1 MGERLHHRVGPVDVK
16 ATHEKK
22 ELDNVVKALVVEEG
36 GILSENGVNH
46 PSQRLAVGHSIG
58 DERTMKRQS
67 DCVDLVESFKMTIHE
82 AQREA
87 LHETALK
94 VHFDLMVCPVLVR
107 ICYVLGE

>member
-16 ATHEKK
+16 TTHEKK

-67 DCVDLVESFKMTIHE
+67 DCVDLVESFKMTI
-82 AQREA
+82 REA
-87 LHETALK
+87 ALK

>member
-1 MGERLHHRVGPVDVK
+1 
-16 ATHEKK
+16 
-22 ELDNVVKALVVEEG
+22 
-36 GILSENGVNH
+36 
-46 PSQRLAVGHSIG
+46 
-58 DERTMKRQS
+58 MKRQS